1 MNAVHMVASQGGV
14 ALGGLLWGWSA
25 NSLGLGQTLI
35 GGALLLTASL
45 ALAIPLSINF
55 ANTLNLDPA
64 PLEAAHDF
72 PLAPRPNDG
81 PVTVTVETIIR
92 PEDREEFLSL
102 IEQLRLIFLR
112 NGALLYRIDENLEN
126 PGTFRTEM
134 LVASWAEHVRQHTRT
149 TKAEVEIAE
158 RAWSLHAGEE
168 EPIVRHYIQA
178 NRVSTPIGFAQF
190 RKKSD
195 PRSTEVSPAN
205 PESPNAGSLDKPH
218 VRIPDTKPRTNQA
231 VGIEDSTTDPS

>member
-1 MNAVHMVASQGGV
+1 
-14 ALGGLLWGWSA
+14 
-25 NSLGLGQTLI
+25 
-35 GGALLLTASL
+35 
-45 ALAIPLSINF
+45 
-55 ANTLNLDPA
+55 
-64 PLEAAHDF
+64 
-72 PLAPRPNDG
+72 LAPKPNDG
-81 PVTVTVETIIR
+81 PVTITVESIIR

-178 NRVSTPIGFAQF
+178 NRVSTPLGFAHF

-195 PRSTEVSPAN
+195 PRSTEASPAN
-205 PESPNAGSLDKPH
+205 PESANAGSGDKPH

-231 VGIEDSTTDPS
+231 VALEENATGPP